1 MNSTSSTS
9 RVGSSECMRA
19 ITNVGIPLSALEG
32 SYSSL
37 HRLDCNSL
45 YLYVKKHSHP
55 RDVHTLLHGYLLPS
69 PLPQA
74 CCNEHAKPPYTSECA
89 SQNTTC
95 PASALAAA
103 CSKIPHCSGF
113 NSNGWLKSC
122 VTAACGQHIE
132 DNPSVNTYIGSSTA
146 PGPWPPTP
154 PQPSP
159 SPSPPPPSP
168 YTPPPPPPSKPPAPP
183 SRPLSP
189 PSPVPNVDDFH
200 FPHEEAAEMA
210 AAARL
215 TVVKIH
221 AVNNHTGELEFIE
234 GGGRGGSDS
243 SDGSSSNAVVVLD
256 SLGQQSPGGWVLRS
270 FIVGGAGTLA
280 VAVIEKDWARWG
292 AIMYLSIDQGSSSSS
307 SSSIDGSSSGS
318 TAQLTSNHLRRNW
331 QMLLKPAHTVVD
343 SAACLLAEEQP
354 KPVRCTFV
362 RKGVGQVSEVR
373 RPR

>member
-1 MNSTSSTS
+1 MLLFLAVTAVSSNNPITYKELQGKDTGP
-9 RVGSSECMRA
+9 GSSLRWKQCS
-19 ITNVGIPLSALEG
+19 VEG
-32 SYSSL
+32 F
-37 HRLDCNSL
+37 RC
-45 YLYVKKHSHP
+45 
-55 RDVHTLLHGYLLPS
+55 
-69 PLPQA
+69 A

-132 DNPSVNTYIGSSTA
+132 DNPSVNTYFGSSTA

-210 AAARL
+210 AAA
-215 TVVKIH
+215 
-221 AVNNHTGELEFIE
+221 
-234 GGGRGGSDS
+234 
-243 SDGSSSNAVVVLD
+243 
-256 SLGQQSPGGWVLRS
+256 
-270 FIVGGAGTLA
+270 
-280 VAVIEKDWARWG
+280 
-292 AIMYLSIDQGSSSSS
+292 
-307 SSSIDGSSSGS
+307 
-318 TAQLTSNHLRRNW
+318 
-331 QMLLKPAHTVVD
+331 
-343 SAACLLAEEQP
+343 
-354 KPVRCTFV
+354 
-362 RKGVGQVSEVR
+362 
-373 RPR
+373 